1 MGLSWGTSN
10 GGRVQSGIACAE
22 GERELYDHCRW
33 ASSGRHARPPM
44 SFNNNARP
52 PTALD
57 SARVALTSKR
67 AGHAGLIT
75 GHAAW
80 ARPNTA
86 STGLGSPH
94 ELFKWVPRLAR
105 GSCDPARV
113 VFGPRP
119 VYRDAC
125 LGDPR
130 GVYRSARTW
139 RQRWAARS

>member
-1 MGLSWGTSN
+1 
-10 GGRVQSGIACAE
+10 
-22 GERELYDHCRW
+22 
-33 ASSGRHARPPM
+33 M

-67 AGHAGLIT
+67 AGHARLIT

-94 ELFKWVPRLAR
+94 DPVKRVPRLAR
-105 GSCDPARV
+105 GSCDTARV
-113 VFGPRP
+113 VFGTRP

-130 GVYRSARTW
+130 GVYRSTRTS
-139 RQRWAARS
+139 RHRLAARS